1 MKKYASDTKKAKKNK
16 TDFAAI
22 KKLLKYARPYVPVI
36 IIALVLSA
44 LQIAATLLAP
54 VVVGKTVDYIIGENN
69 VDFGVIFKNAGILAG
84 LIACVFVFQYLASLC
99 INFASFR
106 TIRDLRSSAYAKLN
120 DVPLSYV
127 DSNSH
132 GDLMSRVGNDI
143 DQISDGL
150 IQGFS
155 QLFNGVVGKGDGIVM
170 I

>member
-84 LIACVFVFQYLASLC
+84 LIACVRCMHL
-99 INFASFR
+99 
-106 TIRDLRSSAYAKLN
+106 
-120 DVPLSYV
+120 
-127 DSNSH
+127 
-132 GDLMSRVGNDI
+132 
-143 DQISDGL
+143 
-150 IQGFS
+150 
-155 QLFNGVVGKGDGIVM
+155 
-170 I
+170 

>member
-69 VDFGVIFKNAGILAG
+69 VDFGVIFKTLVSLQDLSLAYSY
-84 LIACVFVFQYLASLC
+84 F
-99 INFASFR
+99 N
-106 TIRDLRSSAYAKLN
+106 TLRRCA
-120 DVPLSYV
+120 
-127 DSNSH
+127 
-132 GDLMSRVGNDI
+132 
-143 DQISDGL
+143 
-150 IQGFS
+150 
-155 QLFNGVVGKGDGIVM
+155 
-170 I
+170 